1 MATAAID
8 PGAALLVPEA
18 SQDPYPAYRA
28 IREAGPAVWSDAVG
42 TWLVGGHAEVKSVL
56 DRPDVFRSS
65 GIKGLNVRRLD
76 PAVRAQVPLLETV
89 GLTPALVFAD
99 PPVHTRHRRLVNR
112 PLTPRALVPRHAWL
126 EALCRELV
134 EAMAARPVADV
145 VQDLALPLSLR
156 MVVELF
162 GADPD
167 DTPLYLELSDAQR
180 AFFAAYEAFP
190 ETAYATEAV
199 ERRFLEHLAGHLEA
213 KRSRPDGSLLS
224 ALLAPD
230 EDGSTLAQ
238 EEIFLICHIFL
249 TAAFE
254 TTAAGIASAMAGL
267 LTHPTQLERVR
278 DDPTLV
284 PRAFEEAM
292 RWESPIQ
299 KLIRLTA
306 TDTEIG
312 GVPIRAG
319 DAVTVYLAAANRDPL
334 VFDDPDRFD
343 VMRDTRRHVA
353 FGQGIHFCVG
363 AGLGRLEG
371 TTAIRVLLD
380 RLPRLRLAD
389 GWEPE
394 WTRYPQS
401 HMLGSLLV
409 ATA

>member
-1 MATAAID
+1 MAAAATD
-8 PGAALLVPEA
+8 LGAALLTRES

-28 IREAGPAVWSDAVG
+28 IREAGPAVWSDAIG
-42 TWLVGGHAEVKSVL
+42 SWLVGGHAEVKDVL
-56 DRPDVFRSS
+56 DRPKVFRSS
-65 GIKGLNVRRLD
+65 GIKGVNVRRLA
-76 PAVRAQVPLLETV
+76 PEVRAQVPLVETV
-89 GLTPALVFAD
+89 GLTPALVFSD

-112 PLTPRALVPRHAWL
+112 PLTPRALAPRHDWL
-126 EALCRELV
+126 ERLCRDLIDE
-134 EAMAARPVADV
+134 MARKSPADIV
-145 VQDLALPLSLR
+145 RDLALPLSLR

-180 AFFAAYEAFP
+180 SFFAAYDA
-190 ETAYATEAV
+190 TAHAALATEEV
-199 ERRFLEHLAGHLEA
+199 ERRFFQHLQEHLRV
-213 KRSRPDGSLLS
+213 KRAQRDGSLLS
-224 ALLAPD
+224 ALLERD
-230 EDGSTLAQ
+230 EDGSTLDE

-267 LTHPTQLERVR
+267 LLHPDQLRLVQDE
-278 DDPTLV
+278 PALV

-299 KLIRLTA
+299 KLIRLAA

-312 GVPIRAG
+312 GVPIAAG
-319 DAVTVYLAAANRDPL
+319 DVVTVYLAAANRDPRL
-334 VFDDPDRFD
+334 FDEPDRFL
-343 VMRDTRRHVA
+343 VMRDTRRHLA

-371 TTAIRVLLD
+371 TTAIRGLVE
-380 RLPRLRLAD
+380 RFPCLRLAN
-389 GWEPE
+389 GWTAE

-409 ATA
+409 ETA

>member
-1 MATAAID
+1 MRGTHD
-8 PGAALLVPEA
+8 PGAALLEPGA

-28 IREAGPAVWSDAVG
+28 IREAGPAVWSDAIG
-42 TWLVGGHAEVKSVL
+42 SWLVAGHAEVKDVL
-56 DRPDVFRSS
+56 DRPGDFRSS

-76 PAVRAQVPLLETV
+76 PAVRARVPLIETV

-126 EALCRELV
+126 EQLCGELV
-134 EAMAARPVADV
+134 EAMAAKPVADV

-167 DTPLYLELSDAQR
+167 DTALYLQLSDAQR
-180 AFFAAYEAFP
+180 AFFAAYDA
-190 ETAYATEAV
+190 TAELAESTEAV
-199 ERRFLEHLAGHLEA
+199 EHRFLEHLRAHLERRRA
-213 KRSRPDGSLLS
+213 EPDDSLLC
-224 ALLAPD
+224 ALLEPD
-230 EDGSTLAQ
+230 EDGTTPSE

-267 LTHPTQLERVR
+267 LTHPDQLDLVR
-278 DDPTLV
+278 GDPALV
-284 PRAFEEAM
+284 PRAFEEAV

-299 KLIRLTA
+299 KLIRLA
-306 TDTEIG
+306 AHDTEVG
-312 GVPIRAG
+312 GVPIAAG
-319 DAVTVYLAAANRDPL
+319 DPVTLYLAAANRDPR

-343 VMRDTRRHVA
+343 VLRDTRRHLA

-371 TTAIRVLLD
+371 HTAIRILLD
-380 RLPRLRLAD
+380 RFPRLRPAP
-389 GWEPE
+389 GWEAE

-401 HMLGSLLV
+401 HMLGSLPV
-409 ATA
+409 ETA